1 MNTNQEPGTATPERR
16 PGSDAS
22 PVGIFDSGVGGL
34 SVLRE
39 IRRELPHEDLLYVA
53 DSGHAPYGDK
63 PPAEIDARADAIV
76 RFLCE
81 RGAKAIVV
89 ACNTATGV
97 SVDGLRE
104 RWPVP
109 IIGIEPAIKP
119 AVAMTASGI
128 VGVLAT
134 SQTIASARFAR
145 LVGAFGAGAAIL
157 PQACPGLAERIEAGD
172 LTGPATQEM
181 VATYVRPLIERGAD
195 TLVLGCTHYPFVADA
210 IAAAAGAGVAIIDPS
225 AAVARELRRR
235 LERSALLSPS
245 GPGRVRFWSSGAP
258 GHLLDVARRVGM
270 DAACVDPLPI

>member
-1 MNTNQEPGTATPERR
+1 MFEG
-16 PGSDAS
+16 PGSDAR

-63 PPAEIDARADAIV
+63 PAAEIDERAERIV
-76 RFLCE
+76 RFLAGQ
-81 RGAKAIVV
+81 GAKAVVV

-97 SVDGLRE
+97 SVDGLRA
-104 RWPVP
+104 RWSMP
-109 IIGIEPAIKP
+109 IVGIEPAIKP
-119 AVAMTASGI
+119 AVAATTSGV

-145 LVGAFGAGAAIL
+145 LVDAFSGGVAVV
-157 PQACPGLAERIEAGD
+157 PQACPGLVERIEAGD
-172 LTGPATQEM
+172 LTGPATRAM
-181 VATYVRPLIERGAD
+181 VDEYVRPLVARGAD

-210 IAAAAGAGVAIIDPS
+210 IAAAAGPGVSIVDPS

-235 LERSALLSPS
+235 LEQAHLLAATGGTGSI
-245 GPGRVRFWSSGAP
+245 RLWSSGLP
-258 GHLLDVARRVGM
+258 RHLLDVAGHVGIA
-270 DAACVDPLPI
+270 AACVETLPV